1 MSFINELYIHNRSE
15 KLVTAIFLVL
25 KFIPDSNK
33 LKPKI
38 EDLALELVSSTA
50 SLKDNFSYEKSKVLS
65 VIETILLQLSSL
77 INISSVSGFVS
88 EMNASVLKTEFDS
101 LIKTVNQS
109 VKDNDLNTRIGNNF
123 FENKEVNTLNQ
134 VNQKY
139 ALNVP
144 IEKSVIIKD
153 KNTRSEAREKAI
165 IDTVRERGE
174 ISIKDIAKNIR
185 GCSEKTI
192 QRNLISLIESGVLKR
207 TGERRWSKYSIA

>member
-77 INISSVSGFVS
+77 REHN
-88 EMNASVLKTEFDS
+88 S
-101 LIKTVNQS
+101 LF
-109 VKDNDLNTRIGNNF
+109 G
-123 FENKEVNTLNQ
+123 
-134 VNQKY
+134 
-139 ALNVP
+139 A
-144 IEKSVIIKD
+144 
-153 KNTRSEAREKAI
+153 
-165 IDTVRERGE
+165 
-174 ISIKDIAKNIR
+174 
-185 GCSEKTI
+185 CSFLTPG
-192 QRNLISLIESGVLKR
+192 QL
-207 TGERRWSKYSIA
+207 